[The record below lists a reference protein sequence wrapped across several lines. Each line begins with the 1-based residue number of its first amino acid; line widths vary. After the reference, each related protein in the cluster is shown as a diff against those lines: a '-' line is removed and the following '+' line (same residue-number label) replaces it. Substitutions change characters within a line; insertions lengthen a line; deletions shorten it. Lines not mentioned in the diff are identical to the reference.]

1 MPSAQQKKRA
11 EKKKQAE
18 KERMAK
24 KNNKKDD
31 AEGAADAEVDK
42 IADEVEDI
50 DLASLNARGTAGVLA
65 SHALSADIHIHNFSM
80 TFHGKP
86 LIQDTSLELN
96 NGNRYGLIGSN
107 GCGKS
112 TLLQALAEQ
121 DIPLQPHIDIFYL
134 SREMPP
140 SDKTPIDC
148 VQEVDKERTML
159 EDEAAKMMVDD
170 PENERLLQIYD
181 RLDDL
186 DVDKAAVRAARILK
200 GLGFTHQMQN
210 KKMSDFSGGWRMR
223 VALARALF
231 VKPYLL
237 LLDEPTNHLDLN
249 ACVWLEQELK
259 NFKNILVLVS
269 HSQDFL
275 NGVCSNILLMQQG
288 KLSVYSGNYDTFVST
303 KSEQDESQMKLYKK
317 EQADLAAMKEYVARF
332 GHGSRK
338 LAKQGKSKE
347 KLMNKRIAEGMTEKV
362 HREKTVT
369 FKFTDIQK
377 LPPPILSCN
386 NVWFRYNQDTPWIY
400 EDLEFGMDLDTRVA
414 LVGPN
419 GAGKSTLL
427 KLIAGE
433 LIPTDGM
440 IKRHSHLKIA
450 RYHQHL
456 AEKLDMTLSPLE
468 YMMKEYP
475 EIKEIEDMR
484 KIVGRYGIT
493 GKNQVVPISSLSDG
507 LRCRVA
513 LAWLARQNGHM
524 LLLDEPTNH
533 LDIETIDAL
542 ADAIKAWNGGLV
554 LVSHDF
560 RLINQVAEEIWECNR
575 GTITKWHGDIISY
588 KENLIKSIDSEDY
601 GIAQSADNRERKEP
615 VRKETKPAAPSKPA
629 VEIKPYT
636 PSFKK
641 APATNGTSNGNSA
654 PSTGSGGYVPPHLR
668 AKMASAAEKRP
679 QKSHDDDAD
688 WFNDD

>member
-11 EKKKQAE
+11 DKKKQAD

-24 KNNKKDD
+24 KNNKKIDD
-31 AEGAADAEVDK
+31 TVDEDAEVK
-42 IADEVEDI
+42 QLAEEVEEV
-50 DLASLNARGTAGVLA
+50 DLSNLNARGTTGVLT
-65 SHALSADIHIHNFSM
+65 SHSMSADIHIHNFSM

-121 DIPLQPHIDIFYL
+121 YIPLQPHIDIFYL

-140 SDKTPIDC
+140 SDKTPIEC
-148 VQEVDKERTML
+148 VQEVDEERTML
-159 EDEAAKMMVDD
+159 EEEAAKMMVDD

-200 GLGFTHQMQN
+200 GLGFTHGMQN

-223 VALARALF
+223 VSLARALF
-231 VKPYLL
+231 IKPYLL

-249 ACVWLEQELK
+249 ACVWLEQELS

-275 NGVCSNILLMQQG
+275 NGVCSNILLMAQG
-288 KLSVYSGNYDTFVST
+288 KLRVYSGDYDTFCAT
-303 KSEQDESQMKLYKK
+303 KSEQDEAQMKIYKK

-347 KLMNKRIAEGMTEKV
+347 KLMNKRIAEGMTERV
-362 HREKTVT
+362 QREKTVT

-386 NVWFRYNQDTPWIY
+386 NVWFRYNESTPWIY

-427 KLIAGE
+427 KLICGE

-456 AEKLDMTLSPLE
+456 AEQMDMTLSPLE

-493 GKNQVVPISSLSDG
+493 GKDQIVPMSSLSDG

-542 ADAIKAWNGGLV
+542 ADAIKCWNGGLV

-560 RLINQVAEEIWECNR
+560 RLINQVAEEIWECNH
-575 GTITKWHGDIISY
+575 GTVSKWGGDIVSY
-588 KENLIKSIDSEDY
+588 KENLIKSIDSADY
-601 GIAQSADNRERKEP
+601 GIAQSADNRVKKEKP
-615 VRKETKPAAPSKPA
+615 VQKPTAAPAKAA
-629 VEIKPYT
+629 VGIKPYT
-636 PSFKK
+636 PSFKA
-641 APATNGTSNGNSA
+641 APTTNGKSNGDGPA
-654 PSTGSGGYVPPHLR
+654 KSGGYVPPHQR
-668 AKMASAAEKRP
+668 SKQSQRN
-679 QKSHDDDAD
+679 DDAD